1 MSKNQNPLLYPAVV
15 LDNEDP
21 LMLGRIRAR
30 VLTDNYN
37 DIIGGIT
44 NPVWNEQKDIWTAR
58 DPFLFTPLLPYFIY
72 QVPKVEELV
81 YGLYYNSD
89 YKFQNQFYI
98 QSNFSSPTLTPYE
111 YYVGGQTYTGV
122 GGQYKNSLPLKNQD
136 GTYASNVSEGVFP
149 EPGDNAILGRGTA
162 DLIVKE
168 NEVLLRAGKVI
179 GNIIPNTLPTAN
191 NTRAFLQLSRFDN
204 IKILDDIKF
213 FNYKD
218 EQVVLVKYL
227 IEWAIINP
235 ENLQDKFT
243 GTVYLYKLKPN
254 VKTNSAEL
262 KVDSDVEGYK
272 SLITSSHFSALS
284 MKDTV
289 DFINNFIKICN
300 DEGSINGKKVF
311 PFSVPYEP
319 PFPIFYR
326 PTNIIYKLM
335 NTNSSATG
343 PLPTVSYNLSQI
355 FNQIKLNNST
365 TTKGY
370 GLIYTKNTVG
380 FPYNVKSVET
390 PIFKYSNDPVTFG
403 GLGADKLVLLSH
415 QSSIPG
421 KGKINFDGTLY
432 GISND
437 VYTDEIVPKTSSLVR
452 GEELLEL
459 LNLMYTF
466 LVTHTHAYPGLP
478 PVPRTESGLDVE
490 LLKSAMGNAINT
502 VLNKNIRLN

>member
-58 DPFLFTPLLPYFIY
+58 DPFLFTPLLPYFVY

-98 QSNFSSPTLTPYE
+98 QSNFSSPTLTPFE
-111 YYVGGQTYTGV
+111 YYVGGQKFTGV
-122 GGQYKNSLPLKNQD
+122 GGQYKNPVPLKNQD
-136 GTYASNVSEGVFP
+136 GTYASKVNEGVFP
-149 EPGDNAILGRGTA
+149 EPGDNAILGRGSA

-179 GNIIPNTLPTAN
+179 GNIIPNTIPAAN
-191 NTRAFLQLSRFDN
+191 NTRAFLQLSKFDN
-204 IKILDDIKF
+204 IKILDDVKT

-227 IEWAIINP
+227 IEWVITNP
-235 ENLQDKFT
+235 ENLQDSFT
-243 GTVYLYKLKPN
+243 GSVYLYKLKPN
-254 VKTNSAEL
+254 VKTNSVEL
-262 KVDSDVEGYK
+262 KVDSDVEVYK
-272 SLITSSHFSALS
+272 SLITSSDFVGLS
-284 MKDTV
+284 MKNTV
-289 DFINNFIKICN
+289 IFINDFINKCN
-300 DEGSINGKKVF
+300 NEDSINGKKVF
-311 PFSVPYEP
+311 NQT

-326 PTNIIYKLM
+326 PSNFTYKQM
-335 NTNSSATG
+335 NTNPSATG
-343 PLPTVSYNLSQI
+343 PLPTISYNLSQI

-390 PIFKYSNDPVTFG
+390 PIFKYTNDPVTFG
-403 GLGADKLVLLSH
+403 GMGADKLVLLSH

-437 VYTDEIVPKTSSLVR
+437 VYTDEIIPKTSSLVR
-452 GEELLEL
+452 GEELLDL
-459 LNLMYTF
+459 LNVIVRF
-466 LVTHTHAYPGLP
+466 LITHTHAFPGLP
-478 PVPRTESGLDVE
+478 PVPVTQDGSNTAD
-490 LLKSAMGNAINT
+490 LLSQMQNAINT
-502 VLNKNIRLN
+502 ILNQNIRLN

>member
-1 MSKNQNPLLYPAVV
+1 MSKIQNPLLYPAVV

-37 DIIGGIT
+37 DIIGSIT
-44 NPVWNEQKDIWTAR
+44 NPVWNEQKDIWTSR

-136 GTYASNVSEGVFP
+136 GTYASKVNQGVFP
-149 EPGDNAILGRGTA
+149 EPGDNAILGRGSA

-179 GNIIPNTLPTAN
+179 GNIIPNTIPAAN
-191 NTRAFLQLSRFDN
+191 NTRAFLQLSKFDN
-204 IKILDDIKF
+204 IKILDDIKT
-213 FNYKD
+213 FNYRD
-218 EQVVLVKYL
+218 EQVVLVNYL
-227 IEWAIINP
+227 IEWTITNP

-243 GTVYLYKLKPN
+243 GAVYLYKLKAN
-254 VKTNSAEL
+254 VKTNSVEL
-262 KVDSDVEGYK
+262 KLDSDVDAYK
-272 SLITSSHFSALS
+272 SLITSSDFIGLS
-284 MKDTV
+284 MIDTV
-289 DFINNFIKICN
+289 KFINDFINICN

-311 PFSVPYEP
+311 NQT

-326 PTNIIYKLM
+326 PTNLTYKQM
-335 NTNSSATG
+335 NTNSTSAG

-403 GLGADKLVLLSH
+403 GMGADKLVLLSH

-437 VYTDEIVPKTSSLVR
+437 VYTDEIIPKTSSLVR
-452 GEELLEL
+452 GEELLDL
-459 LNLMYTF
+459 LNVIVRF
-466 LVTHTHAYPGLP
+466 LITHTHAFPGLP
-478 PVPRTESGLDVE
+478 PVPVTQDGSNTSD
-490 LLKSAMGNAINT
+490 LLSQMQNAINT
-502 VLNKNIRLN
+502 ILNQNIRLN